1 MVRFKR
7 LHLVL
12 YMLYKCLHI
21 AIPDVQNS
29 FHKALAVIFAEV
41 QYLYFRRNP
50 SASSIGK
57 LNVCGSYAQFNF
69 FPYKLPLNK
78 NVNTLHLLVRHK
90 YLHED
95 HSMAQTVVSLSSSYT
110 ELFWKTSCF
119 FQKGQSSGIATTYY
133 VTMVICTKDILKF
146 LNLGEGGKGII

>member
-57 LNVCGSYAQFNF
+57 LNVCGSFINICK
-69 FPYKLPLNK
+69 YKDSEFDDVHTLETLSYMHITMVTA
-78 NVNTLHLLVRHK
+78 NVG
-90 YLHED
+90 
-95 HSMAQTVVSLSSSYT
+95 VVSNCSWLLYST
-110 ELFWKTSCF
+110 TVLALIIGTGKTNC
-119 FQKGQSSGIATTYY
+119 YY
-133 VTMVICTKDILKF
+133 SRSMVIR
-146 LNLGEGGKGII
+146 